1 MIHVTQ
7 EMTQFKGTK
16 LDLSVELT
24 ALLRHCFNEHVFTK
38 EDVLYF
44 IDLASKSDEELHAE
58 TDKKSEEIRQR
69 IDDMDMPDEVK
80 DMLKDLA
87 NVCLK

>member
-24 ALLRHCFNEHVFTK
+24 ALLRHCFDEHVFTK

-44 IDLASKSDEELHAE
+44 VDLASKTDEELHAE
-58 TDKKSEEIRQR
+58 NDKKSEEVRQR
-69 IDDMDMPDEVK
+69 IDELDVPDEVK
-80 DMLKDLA
+80 DMLRLFG
-87 NVCLK
+87 NV